1 MAPRLNLS
9 QHKRARAMIVI
20 EHLTT
25 PDIAAQLGCDER
37 TVTRLRRKIRL
48 FGDTKTPTDLYQ
60 TGRPRTVTPLMLET
74 MRKELAERPDMYREE
89 ISAYLESLFRVQ
101 ISKSSIG
108 RALRAAGMTRKKIR
122 RVAAQ
127 QDPDLIDYYM
137 YRLHSLGVKSYHMV
151 FVDESGSDTRDGH
164 RDWGWAD
171 LGVTPVQT
179 RMFSRG
185 RRWQILPAYT
195 QQGIML
201 SRVYDGSTT
210 SALFEDFV
218 EQLLQ
223 HCGRFP
229 EPRSV
234 LIWDN
239 ASWHMSDKIQQMC
252 DEAGVLIVPLPP
264 YTPRRNPI
272 EELFAELKAYIKASW
287 YEHLFLVRRDFGEFL
302 RVCLEVVGRR
312 LESAEGH
319 FRHAG
324 YAVQAP
330 GSLEISPL

>member
-1 MAPRLNLS
+1 MAPRLNPS
-9 QHKRARAMIVI
+9 QHKRARAMILVENLSI
-20 EHLTT
+20 PE
-25 PDIAAQLGCDER
+25 IAAQLGCHER
-37 TVTRLRRKIRL
+37 TVSRLRRKVRL
-48 FGDTKTPTDLYQ
+48 FGDTRTPTELYR
-60 TGRPRTVTPLMLET
+60 TGRPNAVTPLMIET
-74 MRKELAERPDMYREE
+74 LRKELAERPDMYRDEM
-89 ISAYLESLFRVQ
+89 SAYLERLFRVQ

-127 QDPDLIDYYM
+127 HDPDLLDYYM
-137 YRLHSLGVKSYHMV
+137 YRLHSLGVQSYHMI

-164 RDWGWAD
+164 RAWGWAD
-171 LGVTPVQT
+171 IGVTPVQT

-195 QQGIML
+195 QEGIML

-210 SALFEDFV
+210 SAIFEDFV
-218 EQLLQ
+218 AQLLQ

-239 ASWHMSDKIQQMC
+239 ASWHMSEKIQQMC

-264 YTPRRNPI
+264 YTPWRNPI
-272 EELFAELKAYIKASW
+272 EEFFAELKACIKASW
-287 YEHLFLVRRDFGEFL
+287 YNQLFLLRRDFHEFL
-302 RVCLEVVGRR
+302 RNCLEDVGNRV
-312 LESAEGH
+312 ESAEGH

-324 YAVQAP
+324 YGLRTP
-330 GSLEISPL
+330 R